1 MMLAFALILCAAG
14 QLGSIA
20 GPVVP
25 PTCRAAGQLPAG
37 CPTPPA
43 VNWEALP
50 ARGAADVPRCRSTPG
65 RLPYAP
71 GRQLGSIAGP
81 WCRRRA
87 ALPVNSRPVVPRSR
101 PVADVP
107 ALRPRA
113 PGPRCCPPGRL
124 SNRGRMRLET
134 LTVEKVG
141 LKGTSWRARAGGSSA
156 ACGRPAAVDGRRSGW
171 RLAAGDPGSGPRPT
185 NLLDARSN
193 CCRGGRFKSV

>member
-1 MMLAFALILCAAG
+1 MPAGASMCGSLILTAGNGMGSTTVITRNCATAAG
-14 QLGSIA
+14 CARHDVSFRAHSLRCRPLGKH
-20 GPVVP
+20 
-25 PTCRAAGQLPAG
+25 CRP
-37 CPTPPA
+37 
-43 VNWEALP
+43 
-50 ARGAADVPRCRSTPG
+50 RGAADVPRCRSTPG
-65 RLPYAP
+65 RLPH
-71 GRQLGSIAGP
+71 
-81 WCRRRA
+81 
-87 ALPVNSRPVVPRSR
+87 SR

-134 LTVEKVG
+134 LTVGKVG

>member
-14 QLGSIA
+14 HLGSIA

-37 CPTPPA
+37 CPRSRPSIGKHCRPVVLPTCRA
-43 VNWEALP
+43 AGQLP
-50 ARGAADVPRCRSTPG
+50 AGCPRSRPSIGKHCRPRGAADVPHCQSTPGGLPHAPG
-65 RLPYAP
+65 RLPT
-71 GRQLGSIAGP
+71 
-81 WCRRRA
+81 
-87 ALPVNSRPVVPRSR
+87 
-101 PVADVP
+101 VP

-134 LTVEKVG
+134 LTVGKVG

-156 ACGRPAAVDGRRSGW
+156 ACGRPAAVDGRRSGY
-171 RLAAGDPGSGPRPT
+171 RLAAGDPGNGPRPT